1 MQRRQFLQAL
11 NAMGANS
18 VLFVPGGYAANA
30 TMPPPTAEA
39 ALLTSAPMQPAP
51 ALDQLWRGL
60 LNPVCRADWPNIDV
74 EDLRTVLSHKGDCAF
89 GFGAAPSAEAAALTS
104 ISHPSLGQHRLRQAS
119 ALMVVVR
126 APPGVLM
133 LRDSVA
139 AMRSLRQHLA
149 LDPWIIYGTY
159 FEDMPDKKIT
169 VAVLASGI
177 HGSRGA

>member
-11 NAMGANS
+11 NAMGASS

-39 ALLTSAPMQPAP
+39 ALLTSAPMQPALV
-51 ALDQLWRGL
+51 LDQLWRGL
-60 LNPVCRADWPNIDV
+60 LNPVFRPDWLNIDV
-74 EDLRTVLSHKGDCAF
+74 KDLRTVLSHKGECAF
-89 GFGAAPSAEAAALTS
+89 GFGSAHSAKAAALTA
-104 ISHPSLGQHRLRQAS
+104 ISHPLLGQHRLRHAS

-139 AMRSLRQHLA
+139 AMRSLGQHLH
-149 LDPWIIYGTY
+149 LDPWMIHGTY
-159 FEDMPDKKIT
+159 FEDIPDNQIT

-177 HGSRGA
+177 PDRRGA

>member
-11 NAMGANS
+11 NGMGASS
-18 VLFVPGGYAANA
+18 VLFAPGGYAVNA
-30 TMPPPTAEA
+30 TMPPPTADA
-39 ALLTSAPMQPAP
+39 AFFASTPTQPAL
-51 ALDQLWRGL
+51 ALDQLLRGL
-60 LNPVCRADWPNIDV
+60 LNPVCRADWHNIGV

-89 GFGAAPSAEAAALTS
+89 GFGSAHSAKAAAITA
-104 ISHPSLGQHRLRQAS
+104 INHPLLGQHRLNQAS
-119 ALMVVVR
+119 AVLMVVR
-126 APPGVLM
+126 APPRVLM

-149 LDPWIIYGTY
+149 LDPWVMHGTY
-159 FEDMPDKKIT
+159 FEDIPDNQIT